1 MVLYLKKRL
10 DVSKIVSVKKEI
22 IKTCIIAFVLAITL
36 SCIEMLY
43 PNNVQAQVTMYKC
56 TPDMGINVSM
66 VNCLTNSTSDTYN
79 HSMVAEIR
87 QNQTNAVDQEA
98 ANGTGQTATQG
109 MKDAMN
115 ETGEA
120 LSNVTGDVMEGIK
133 NLVNG
138 SG

>member
-1 MVLYLKKRL
+1 MVLYFKKRL
-10 DVSKIVSVKKEI
+10 DVSKIVPLKKEI
-22 IKTCIIAFVLAITL
+22 IKVCIIAFVLAVTL
-36 SCIEMLY
+36 SCMGMLY

-87 QNQTNAVDQEA
+87 QNQSGEIAQETTNGTATHEMEA
-98 ANGTGQTATQG
+98 AV
-109 MKDAMN
+109 N
-115 ETGEA
+115 ETGKA
-120 LSNVTGDVMEGIK
+120 LSNVTSGIMEGIK
-133 NLVNG
+133 DLVNG